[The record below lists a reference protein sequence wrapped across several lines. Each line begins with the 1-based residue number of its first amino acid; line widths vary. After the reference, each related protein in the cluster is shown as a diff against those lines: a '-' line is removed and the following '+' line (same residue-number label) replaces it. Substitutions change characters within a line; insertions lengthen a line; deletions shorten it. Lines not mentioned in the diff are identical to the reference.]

1 MFDRNGELARNSP
14 EDLLNIGGPQ
24 KANNV
29 EVKGAAGDSRPKT
42 PNPWSEIK
50 IYGEVSFTHKVI
62 PQATA
67 PARNVVVSG
76 RVDHGIGR
84 VLDRAENAAEHRKRS
99 FYSLLLLVEAKFDG
113 NVEHALPQLVVYL
126 ASLRQSRLQRN
137 RKDATVYGVASD
149 GYVFIFVKI
158 SHDGTVMRS
167 KLFDIFAAGE
177 MKKVLLCL
185 RHILETTASR
195 SPTST
200 PEKTAGDNSN
210 IEREEPDPALDLND
224 NPFLMCPEDVE
235 DEEADD

>member
-1 MFDRNGELARNSP
+1 MFDCNGELVRNLP
-14 EDLLNIGGPQ
+14 EDPLNIGGIQ
-24 KANNV
+24 KADNV
-29 EVKGAAGDSRPKT
+29 EVEGAAGDSRPKT
-42 PNPWSEIK
+42 PNPWSDIK

-67 PARNVVVSG
+67 PPRNVVISG

-99 FYSLLLLVEAKFDG
+99 FYSLLLLVEAKFEG
-113 NVEHALPQLVVYL
+113 NVEHALPQLIVYL
-126 ASLRQSRLQRN
+126 ASLHQSRLQRN

-167 KLFDIFAAGE
+167 RIFDVFGGE

-185 RHILETTASR
+185 KHILETTASR

-210 IEREEPDPALDLND
+210 DETVEPDPEIDLND
-224 NPFLMCPEDVE
+224 NPFQKGPEDAD
-235 DEEADD
+235 DEEDN